1 MDSLL
6 LVLFQKVIQSSED
19 FYFYFKS
26 LFNFLLLEAVNYTTV
41 LTSLYRKASPTERKE
56 TQIPTGNKRFQQ
68 KSSTTIITHGGEQ
81 KPHFLDFPC
90 QNTAEFPTPVQL
102 CHRLFWRITSGLIWA
117 QSVCAEPLHP
127 PKLSRSILWDAF
139 ELWFSSSLL
148 LSSSRI
154 KASYAVKV
162 QQVSC
167 PALQFPA
174 TQTIKILEATAQ
186 VLPCADQT
194 SQLKWYQ
201 LKDRPSVPLALPV
214 DIPPGPTPLHAA
226 VITRRCW
233 SQQCKKSSRGLE

>member
-1 MDSLL
+1 MDLL
-6 LVLFQKVIQSSED
+6 LVLFQKVIQSSEE

-102 CHRLFWRITSGLIWA
+102 CHRLFWIITSGLIWA

-139 ELWFSSSLL
+139 ELLLKPSPFIFTHQSQLCCQGSASFLPSSAVSSDTDHKNIRGNSSSPPLC
-148 LSSSRI
+148 R
-154 KASYAVKV
+154 
-162 QQVSC
+162 
-167 PALQFPA
+167 P
-174 TQTIKILEATAQ
+174 
-186 VLPCADQT
+186 DQ
-194 SQLKWYQ
+194 
-201 LKDRPSVPLALPV
+201 
-214 DIPPGPTPLHAA
+214 PT
-226 VITRRCW
+226 
-233 SQQCKKSSRGLE
+233 